1 MTSTESKPATAV
13 SLFDTVQGVV
23 SRRIDGL
30 QRGYCANHSA
40 EVAALARLRRGL
52 GKQPGELLD
61 ILEFTTAPELVGNWR
76 DDKPSRA
83 EIAAHHCLT
92 LFAMHQQSQSQPMH
106 RSGHRLGKALR
117 RLVGSDQLK
126 PENPVVR
133 RFAMLGT
140 ADTLDEV
147 VHHLRG
153 LVQLLRA
160 NTTPIPLD
168 YGLLAKD
175 LLAWQYPSG
184 PARVRLRWGRDFYT
198 FTPAVEN

>member
-1 MTSTESKPATAV
+1 MTSTESKPATATG
-13 SLFDTVQGVV
+13 LFNTVQDVV
-23 SRRIDGL
+23 GRKIAGL
-30 QRGYCANHSA
+30 QQGYRANQSA
-40 EVAALARLRRGL
+40 QVAALARLRRGL

-61 ILEFTTAPELVGNWR
+61 ILEFTTAPELVGDWR
-76 DDKPSRA
+76 SDDPNHA

-106 RSGHRLGKALR
+106 HSGQRLGKALR
-117 RLVGSDQLK
+117 KLIGRDELK

-160 NTTPIPLD
+160 NAIPLD
-168 YGLLAKD
+168 YGLLARD
-175 LLAWQYPSG
+175 LLAWQYPNG
-184 PARVRLRWGRDFYT
+184 PARVRMGWGRDFYT
-198 FTPAVEN
+198 FTAAEN

>member
-1 MTSTESKPATAV
+1 
-13 SLFDTVQGVV
+13 LFNIVQDVV
-23 SRRIDGL
+23 GRKIAGL
-30 QRGYCANHSA
+30 QTGYLANRSA

-61 ILEFTTAPELVGNWR
+61 ILEFTTAPELVGDWR
-76 DDKPSRA
+76 SDDPNHA
-83 EIAAHHCLT
+83 EIATHHCLT
-92 LFAMHQQSQSQPMH
+92 LFAIHQQSQSQPMH

-117 RLVGSDQLK
+117 KLIGRDELK

-133 RFAMLGT
+133 RFATLGT

-147 VHHLRG
+147 IHHLRG

-160 NTTPIPLD
+160 NAIPLD

-175 LLAWQYPSG
+175 LLAWQYPNG
-184 PARVRLRWGRDFYT
+184 PARVRLGWGRDFYT